1 MNLDNT
7 TYFSSDEECYEL
19 SSAWKIAA
27 KKNIESKKFYY
38 VPSEKELYECRV
50 IGYSEYLT
58 IQVLI
63 IEVISKQFLD
73 LTLCNSAN
81 GGKACIYGLFRHLL
95 YGRTIRI

>member
-1 MNLDNT
+1 MNLDNI

-19 SSAWKIAA
+19 LSAWKIAA

-63 IEVISKQFLD
+63 IEV
-73 LTLCNSAN
+73 NN
-81 GGKACIYGLFRHLL
+81 
-95 YGRTIRI
+95 